1 MGENFGS
8 HLFNLLAILPYSKL
22 TLCFECNLRAYISS
36 AAETVSFGS
45 LLEAQSQPVGAG
57 RGLSQH

>member
-1 MGENFGS
+1 MGENFGG
-8 HLFNLLAILPYSKL
+8 HLFNLLAILSYSKL
-22 TLCFECNLRAYISS
+22 TLCFESSLRAYISS
-36 AAETVSFGS
+36 PAETVLFGN